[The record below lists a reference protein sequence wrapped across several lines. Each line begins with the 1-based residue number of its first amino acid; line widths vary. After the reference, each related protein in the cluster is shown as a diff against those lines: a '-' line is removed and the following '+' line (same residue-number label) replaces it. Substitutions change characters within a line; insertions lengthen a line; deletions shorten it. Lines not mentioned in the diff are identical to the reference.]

1 MMVNQSYSDYSQL
14 VIFLPMKKKQTP
26 IQSFSWTQN
35 EKKKY
40 SNIFKFHTFNFGFQ
54 ISKQ

>member
-35 EKKKY
+35 EKKKV
-40 SNIFKFHTFNFGFQ
+40 FKYIQ
-54 ISKQ
+54 IPHF